1 MLFLSLKPHYP
12 TYLNQTKI
20 NEMKIIYSVVLMALA
35 FYSCKTPQIIE
46 TDSSNIIE
54 ITAPEETNTETKTEI
69 RKVVP
74 AVSFSKS
81 KDVGDIITFL
91 ASDELKGREAGSEGI
106 EKAANYIEAIF
117 QKNGIKPYFEFYKDS
132 ISNFNKPAYNVVGV
146 LEGNDAKLKNEVVII
161 GAHYDHIG
169 QLAPQDG
176 DAIANGANDNAS
188 GTTTV
193 LEMARYFAS
202 TKTNK
207 RTIIFALFTAEE
219 KGLLGSKD
227 LAERLKEDN
236 IDLYTMLNFEMVGV
250 ALQDKDYF
258 MYVTGYENSNMAE
271 VANAYSGE
279 NLIGF
284 LPSAKQMNLFKRS
297 DNYAF
302 HTAFNVPSQT
312 FCTFDFTNFDHYHK
326 VGDEAA
332 KMDFDHM
339 ATVVNKSIPMVSG
352 IINAA
357 TKEIKYNN

>member
-1 MLFLSLKPHYP
+1 MKNSIILASIALS
-12 TYLNQTKI
+12 
-20 NEMKIIYSVVLMALA
+20 
-35 FYSCKTPQIIE
+35 FFSCKAPKIVE
-46 TDSSNIIE
+46 TDTSKIEESKTAVATESVTQVSN
-54 ITAPEETNTETKTEI
+54 
-69 RKVVP
+69 RKMVP
-74 AVSFSKS
+74 AVTFSKA
-81 KDVGDIITFL
+81 KDVGNIITFL
-91 ASDELKGREAGSEGI
+91 ASDDLKGREAGSEGI
-106 EKAANYIEAIF
+106 EKAADYIEAIF
-117 QKNGIKPYFEFYKDS
+117 KKNNIKPYFDSYKDT
-132 ISNFNKPAYNVVGV
+132 ISNFDKPAYNVVGV
-146 LEGNDAKLKNEVVII
+146 LEGNDAKLKNEVVIV

-169 QLAPQDG
+169 LISPEGG

-202 TKTNK
+202 TKSNK

-227 LAERLKEDN
+227 LAQRLKEDD

-271 VANAYSGE
+271 VANDYSGE
-279 NLIGF
+279 KLIGF
-284 LPSAKQMNLFKRS
+284 LESAKKMNLFKRS

-302 HTAFNVPSQT
+302 HIAFNVPSQT

-326 VGDEAA
+326 VGDEPEL
-332 KMDFDHM
+332 MDFEHM

-352 IINAA
+352 IVNAA
-357 TKEIKYNN
+357 TKEIKYN

>member
-1 MLFLSLKPHYP
+1 MLFLSLKSNYH

-20 NEMKIIYSVVLMALA
+20 NFMKNILIVVLIAIA
-35 FYSCKTPQIIE
+35 VYSCKTTQIIE
-46 TDSSNIIE
+46 TDASNIIE
-54 ITAPEETNTETKTEI
+54 TAAAEETKIKAEIGI

-81 KDVGDIITFL
+81 KDVGDMITFL

-117 QKNGIKPYFEFYKDS
+117 QKNGIKPYFDSYKDT
-132 ISNFNKPAYNVVGV
+132 ISNFNKVAYNVVGV
-146 LEGNDAKLKNEVVII
+146 LEGNDPKLKNEVVII

-169 QLAPQDG
+169 QIAPQDG

-193 LEMARYFAS
+193 LEIARYFAS

-207 RTIIFALFTAEE
+207 RTLIFALFTAEE

-227 LAERLKEDN
+227 LAERLKEDK

-271 VANAYSGE
+271 IANAYSGE

-326 VGDEAA
+326 VGDEAS

-352 IINAA
+352 IVNAA
-357 TKEIKYNN
+357 TKEIKYN